1 VAADMSL
8 ATCSVLSTRFPNG
21 ARVTIRRLQRLL
33 LSGSNPADEDLEHVP
48 FGEEGVRTSW
58 KGMLKMCVLVSSG
71 LGLTPKESV
80 CQDRRLL

>member
-1 VAADMSL
+1 M
-8 ATCSVLSTRFPNG
+8 
-21 ARVTIRRLQRLL
+21 